1 MTRIME
7 GVQIVSLAEG
17 LISAKKQQGRF
28 ALDLT
33 ARGVSR
39 VESGGALDF
48 GGSAFREASAIA
60 LEPQKKTPE
69 EPYGWWN
76 LEPGAYLLAFNE
88 TVRSA
93 GAGLILVFPHR
104 RFLPREH
111 GTRPL
116 YWTCS
121 IMISACPWTWGR
133 EDWLSNKTPG
143 CRGSSCLRRFCREC

>member
-104 RFLPREH
+104 RLLAAGAWHASAVLDVLDHDFCVPLDVGPGGLAIKQNARVSRVIVLAEVLP
-111 GTRPL
+111 
-116 YWTCS
+116 
-121 IMISACPWTWGR
+121 
-133 EDWLSNKTPG
+133 
-143 CRGSSCLRRFCREC
+143 